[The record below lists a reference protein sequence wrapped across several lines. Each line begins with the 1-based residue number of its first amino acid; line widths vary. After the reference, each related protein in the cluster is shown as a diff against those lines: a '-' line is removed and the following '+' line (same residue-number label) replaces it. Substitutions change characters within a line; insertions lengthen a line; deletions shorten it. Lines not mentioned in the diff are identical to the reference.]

1 LRRSSGQS
9 LLYAVLLLPT
19 LMLVFALAVEVSIL
33 EMERIQL
40 RYAVDLA
47 AIAAATSVDNAAY
60 TRSGRL
66 QLDPAIAA
74 STAHDYLGRNLV
86 RLANLS
92 RPADVAA
99 TADVV
104 VINQV
109 PARDPFSGQRLER
122 PSVATRIHVVHRFNL
137 VAWIGIKSVELT
149 IASTAQIRT

>member
-1 LRRSSGQS
+1 
-9 LLYAVLLLPT
+9 
-19 LMLVFALAVEVSIL
+19 MLVFALAVEMSIL

-66 QLDPAIAA
+66 QLDPAVAA

-92 RPADVAA
+92 RPA
-99 TADVV
+99 ADVI